1 MSIKNYLTKIL
12 VNFFSKLNRSEG
24 KDILDIFEKLILFS
38 KGKHRGFYDI
48 NFEISEILK
57 LAKLIDVKNIIDIGA
72 HKGLYSELLL
82 KHYPNANFYLFEPQ
96 KNLYKNLTEKF
107 SDKKFHIYN
116 FGLSNQN
123 KELDFF
129 QTKKDDGLG
138 SIYKRQ
144 TEYIGDIKK
153 NFSLYTKIEV
163 KRFEDLNLN
172 IDIDIVKIDVEGNEM
187 NVLKGFGEKIS
198 NVKIIQFE
206 FGRNQLD
213 SKYNF
218 HDFYSFLSDNLFE
231 IYRIHPSGI
240 KRIIKYSWF
249 EEMFIASN
257 IICINKKFFK

>member
-48 NFEISEILK
+48 NFEILQITK

-72 HKGLYSELLL
+72 HKGVYSELLL
-82 KHYPNANFYLFEPQ
+82 KHYPNAEYYLFEPQ
-96 KNLYKNLTEKF
+96 TNLYENLI
-107 SDKKFHIYN
+107 KKFNNKNFHIFN
-116 FGLSNQN
+116 FGLSNESR
-123 KELDFF
+123 KLDFF

-138 SIYKRQ
+138 SIYNRQ
-144 TEYIGDIKK
+144 TEYIDDAKK
-153 NFSLYTKIEV
+153 EFSLYSKVEV
-163 KRFEDLNLN
+163 KRFEDLNLTFN
-172 IDIDIVKIDVEGNEM
+172 ADIVKIDVEGNEM
-187 NVLKGFGEKIS
+187 NVLKGFGDKIS

-213 SKYNF
+213 SKFNF
-218 HDFYSFLSDNLFE
+218 HDFYKFLSKNSFQ

-257 IICINKKFFK
+257 LLCINKKFIK